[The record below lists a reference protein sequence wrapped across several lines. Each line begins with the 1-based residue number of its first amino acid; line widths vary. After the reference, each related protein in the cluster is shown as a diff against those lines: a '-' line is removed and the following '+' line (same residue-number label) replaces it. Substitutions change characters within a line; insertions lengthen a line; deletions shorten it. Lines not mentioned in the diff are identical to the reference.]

1 MFKYDS
7 RLCWPSAE
15 DLPDS
20 DDIPVDNQL
29 QHLIPGL
36 LEAILAII
44 WAERTD
50 WFFGVDMGI
59 YYHPEKPAIVPDGF
73 LSLGVERVLDEGLRL
88 SYVLW
93 EEQKVPILALE
104 VVSQQRRGE
113 YTEKK
118 QFYAEMEVLYY
129 AIYNPFRRRKAALEI
144 YRLVSGEY
152 VLQPGNPLWMPEIGL
167 GMGTAR
173 GTYQGITR
181 EWLYWYNQA
190 GERLLTPEE
199 RISQAEQI
207 AQLERQRTDLER
219 QRADLERQ
227 RAERL
232 AERLRSLGINPES
245 FD

>member
-1 MFKYDS
+1 M
-7 RLCWPSAE
+7 
-15 DLPDS
+15 
-20 DDIPVDNQL
+20 
-29 QHLIPGL
+29 
-36 LEAILAII
+36 IL
-44 WAERTD
+44 
-50 WFFGVDMGI
+50 FFSI
-59 YYHPEKPAIVPDGF
+59 
-73 LSLGVERVLDEGLRL
+73 
-88 SYVLW
+88 
-93 EEQKVPILALE
+93 PILGLE

-118 QFYAEMEVLYY
+118 QFYAEIEVLYY
-129 AIYNPFRRRKAALEI
+129 TIYNPFRRRKAALEI

-152 VLQPGNPLWMPEIGL
+152 VLQPGSPLWMPEIGL

-219 QRADLERQ
+219 QRADSERQ
-227 RAERL
+227 KAERL